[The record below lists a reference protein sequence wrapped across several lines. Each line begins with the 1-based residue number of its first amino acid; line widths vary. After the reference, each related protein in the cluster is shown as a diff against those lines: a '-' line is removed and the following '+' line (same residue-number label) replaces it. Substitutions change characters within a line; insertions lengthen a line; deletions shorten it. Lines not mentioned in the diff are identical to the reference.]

1 MVEIISKKEALS
13 IWNAWCENSYQLPRL
28 TATETTLRRELES
41 IYNKHSHLIAK
52 GKSFEFDVKYAIELH
67 KLFNTKRISTLRNMS
82 EDGYWRYL
90 SLHIIPDIVAHRH
103 GHNPDYYFMK
113 PNRVWLKSIWW
124 LIYLAWQ
131 GSFND
136 TERTLL
142 SGKFSTDTTVAMC
155 ERTGLEGTNI
165 DLYRAIIK
173 KAMSIS
179 KFGSTELRRVMKLNT
194 VKSLVVEPS
203 LFKGGIDGYVNS
215 LFRDLNIK

>member
-1 MVEIISKKEALS
+1 MVEIIIKKEALS
-13 IWNAWCENSYQLPRL
+13 IWNGWCENSYQLPRL

-67 KLFNTKRISTLRNMS
+67 KLLNTKR
-82 EDGYWRYL
+82 
-90 SLHIIPDIVAHRH
+90 
-103 GHNPDYYFMK
+103 
-113 PNRVWLKSIWW
+113 
-124 LIYLAWQ
+124 
-131 GSFND
+131 
-136 TERTLL
+136 
-142 SGKFSTDTTVAMC
+142 MC

-203 LFKGGIDGYVNS
+203 LFKGGIDGCVNS